1 MTAAVSVRRARLTP
15 LALAFAIALI
25 SLTLTSCGDDG
36 ENQKTFGLP
45 PSPGKNVSAVRL
57 DDVSRSDAGR
67 PTAPTAPKGE
77 LMLVYFGFT
86 TCPDICPT
94 TLADLGAAIR
104 ALPADDRKRVTVA
117 LVTVDPKR
125 DSGKAMR
132 SYLSHFF
139 DDNPSLAL
147 RTDDR
152 EALAG
157 AEKAFGASHKLG
169 KPKRDGSYDVSH
181 SAYTYAVDDS
191 GDVVLE
197 WPFATSPRRSVARP
211 EAFCSYE

>member
-1 MTAAVSVRRARLTP
+1 MTEAVSACRARLTP
-15 LALAFAIALI
+15 LVLAFAVASIAL
-25 SLTLTSCGDDG
+25 TVASCGGDG
-36 ENQKTFGLP
+36 ETEKPFGLP

-67 PTAPTAPKGE
+67 PTAPTARTGE

-94 TLADLGAAIR
+94 TLADLGTAIR
-104 ALPADDRKRVTVA
+104 ALPASDRKRVTVA
-117 LVTVDPKR
+117 LITVDPKR

-139 DDNPSLAL
+139 EDNPSLAL

-152 EALAG
+152 EALAE
-157 AEKAFGASHKLG
+157 AEEAFGASHKLG

-197 WPFATSPRRSVARP
+197 WPFGMRSADL
-211 EAFCSYE
+211 SHDLKILLSK

>member
-1 MTAAVSVRRARLTP
+1 MTEAVAVCRARLTP
-15 LALAFAIALI
+15 LVLVFAVTSIAL
-25 SLTLTSCGDDG
+25 TVASCGGDG
-36 ENQKTFGLP
+36 EELKPFGLP

-57 DDVSRSDAGR
+57 DDVSRSDVGR
-67 PTAPTAPKGE
+67 PTAPTARKGE

-94 TLADLGAAIR
+94 TLADLGTAIR
-104 ALPADDRKRVTVA
+104 TLPASDRKRVTVA
-117 LVTVDPKR
+117 LITVDPKR

-139 DDNPSLAL
+139 EDNPSLAL

-152 EALAG
+152 EALAE
-157 AEKAFGASHKLG
+157 AEEAFGASHKLG

-197 WPFATSPRRSVARP
+197 WPFGMRSADL
-211 EAFCSYE
+211 SHDLKILLSK